1 MKNILITGAAGF
13 IGSCFAIKMIKLGHK
28 VVVID
33 KLTYA
38 GDIDNLEEISEN
50 DNFQFVK
57 GDICDAGLIKDLL
70 AKNNIDYVVNFAAES
85 HVDNS
90 ISSPEVFID
99 TNIKGA
105 FNLLSQSLQYYQNIE
120 GEKKDNFRFL
130 HISTDEVYG
139 SLELDE
145 PRFNEENQYKPNS
158 PYSASKAASDHLVR
172 AWFETYDLP
181 CITTNCSNNYGP
193 RQHDEKLIPTVIR
206 NAINGNEI
214 PIYGNGKNIRDWIF
228 VEDHCDGI
236 YLALTTGELGES
248 YCFGG
253 NCEKENID
261 IANIICEV
269 LDRIDPRSDNKS
281 YKEQIAFVQ
290 DRLGHDKRYAIDDSK
305 ASENLGYVREKSF
318 EERIDQTI
326 RWYLNKYKNNS

>member
-38 GDIDNLEEISEN
+38 GNMDNLAEIVGHEN
-50 DNFQFVK
+50 YQFVQ
-57 GDICDAGLIKDLL
+57 GDICDAQLIAQLL
-70 AKNNIDYVVNFAAES
+70 SENTIDYVVNFAAES

-99 TNIKGA
+99 TNIKGT
-105 FNLLSQSLQYYQNIE
+105 FNLLSQALVYYRELADN
-120 GEKKDNFRFL
+120 KKDNFRFL

-145 PRFNEENQYKPNS
+145 PKFSEQSQYKPNS

-172 AWFETYDLP
+172 AWFETYGLP

-206 NAINGNEI
+206 SALNGNQI

-236 YLALTTGELGES
+236 YLALTKGESGES

-261 IANIICEV
+261 IATTICDI
-269 LDRIDPRSDNKS
+269 LDKIHPKKDNTS
-281 YKEQIAFVQ
+281 YKAQIAFVQ

-305 ASENLGYVREKSF
+305 ASKALGYVRAKSF

-326 RWYLNKYKNNS
+326 KWYLDKYQKN